1 MEFTTYLFQNGMKNL
16 KLNHTLPIIP
26 IFRESKKCCF
36 QITFLVGIFFMYV
49 SNIFIVVKPKDKLED
64 ADIPLDFYHC
74 PSQSAMIFIGKV

>member
-1 MEFTTYLFQNGMKNL
+1 
-16 KLNHTLPIIP
+16 
-26 IFRESKKCCF
+26 
-36 QITFLVGIFFMYV
+36 MYV